1 MNDGVRVTSSID
13 PSPSPPVDG
22 AWLAT
27 QLLAPGRPRL
37 AAARAAVEGA
47 VSGEQA
53 WQRLFEQGLVSNE
66 LFRSP
71 DRSFAVANTE
81 RSTAAAGG
89 DRLELRGS
97 PATVEAAVALGAD
110 AVAVLET
117 ERLAKLLRARLLPW
131 GAGPVRRIDWIILT
145 HQIPFSFRQGQAFNC
160 ALYSLELALEER
172 GIDMRASR
180 PDLPTLP
187 QFVNDVLRMNDG
199 WSKVASEGLQIAAE
213 YGPPRKLVGTRFD
226 ALENPFEVA
235 LLMWGWG
242 YIPEHT
248 CDHDLSTMRL
258 YTCVVDAPQNLLH
271 RVRGQVQI
279 NDRER

>member
-1 MNDGVRVTSSID
+1 
-13 PSPSPPVDG
+13 
-22 AWLAT
+22 
-27 QLLAPGRPRL
+27 
-37 AAARAAVEGA
+37 
-47 VSGEQA
+47 
-53 WQRLFEQGLVSNE
+53 
-66 LFRSP
+66 
-71 DRSFAVANTE
+71 
-81 RSTAAAGG
+81 
-89 DRLELRGS
+89 
-97 PATVEAAVALGAD
+97 
-110 AVAVLET
+110 
-117 ERLAKLLRARLLPW
+117 
-131 GAGPVRRIDWIILT
+131 
-145 HQIPFSFRQGQAFNC
+145 
-160 ALYSLELALEER
+160 
-172 GIDMRASR
+172 
-180 PDLPTLP
+180 
-187 QFVNDVLRMNDG
+187 MNDG